1 MKKNMSTIDSYIRL
15 TAGFYLLG
23 RGVKRSSNFLMI
35 MGSMK
40 IAEGI
45 TKWCPVFH
53 ICNISTN
60 KNKKTKETQV
70 PENQPVSQIPII

>member
-1 MKKNMSTIDSYIRL
+1 
-15 TAGFYLLG
+15 
-23 RGVKRSSNFLMI
+23 MI